1 MIKLKQKMSKIKIL
15 NPEVKDYIS
24 KTWFEWL
31 AVILSLSIM
40 AFLAVRCVKLYSAKQ
55 SQELNE
61 LAYESRIETIE
72 RQLKDQENELN
83 ETKSELMERVL
94 EVEEKDKTISDKDK
108 EINSLKQ
115 ALNTKKSAKS
125 TSPAPLNANFFKSW
139 MPKSAISKSSRQ
151 GQLLANAVKD
161 ENGLYKIDNAYCVA
175 MGTYYGQVGDK
186 HTIVLDNGN
195 TFDVILCDIKSD
207 KHTDSNN
214 QYTISSN
221 CMVEFIVDEMSLNY
235 GIKHSGNVSSLP
247 FFNGRIINV
256 I

>member
-1 MIKLKQKMSKIKIL
+1 MIKLKQKLSKIKVL
-15 NPEVKDYIS
+15 NPKVKDYIS
-24 KTWFEWL
+24 KNWFEWL
-31 AVILSLSIM
+31 AVILPLSIM

-61 LAYESRIETIE
+61 IAYKSRIESVE

-83 ETKSELMERVL
+83 ETKSELMERIL
-94 EVEEKDKTISDKDK
+94 EVEEKDKIISDKDK

-115 ALNTKKSAKS
+115 ALNTKKTKS
-125 TSPAPLNANFFKSW
+125 SSPIPLNANFFKSW

-161 ENGLYKIDNAYCVA
+161 ENGLYKIDNSYCVA
-175 MGTYYGQVGDK
+175 MGSYYGQVGDK
-186 HTIVLDNGN
+186 HTITLDNGN
-195 TFDVILCDIKSD
+195 TFQVILCDIKSD

-214 QYTISSN
+214 QYTVSN
-221 CMVEFIVDEMSLNY
+221 SCMVEFIVDEMSLNY

-247 FFNGRIINV
+247 FFNGKIIN
-256 I
+256 II